1 MFPHLIMCCP
11 PSCSAIGSELGP
23 GNGSLLE
30 VGLQQMHNPATRGV
44 TLIHEGNCSVFTW
57 IRVILVLT
65 LQPEPQHLLGSGH
78 APGGHGVLNKGNNSA
93 REAHWIKGNCGLKV
107 RMSFH
112 NQIILS

>member
-1 MFPHLIMCCP
+1 MSVHLIMCCP

-44 TLIHEGNCSVFTW
+44 TLIHEGNYSAFTW
-57 IRVILVLT
+57 IRVILVLP
-65 LQPEPQHLLGSGH
+65 LQPEPQHLLGSRH

-93 REAHWIKGNCGLKV
+93 REAQCLGSRLIAD
-107 RMSFH
+107 
-112 NQIILS
+112 